1 MAKTYTIIVKKNDYV
16 ERVRSGVDE
25 LNKCV
30 IIGDMNID
38 LQEQIEKGEL
48 TIESFQEHCVD
59 MNIKKLQEII
69 KEPASIAFLKDEH
82 IVRCP
87 LQEVTDEVLPVFYLR
102 VQKKYYSGRC
112 YIDRT
117 DQTFYF
123 EEMSAPEKKFLR
135 IQEELTYWCFGSYIK
150 PIDVPDNLKEFGFT
164 KAVEERYE
172 CDSGD

>member
-1 MAKTYTIIVKKNDYV
+1 MAKTYTIIVKKNDCAAH
-16 ERVRSGVDE
+16 VRSGVDE

-30 IIGDMNID
+30 IVGDMNID
-38 LQEQIEKGEL
+38 LEEQIGKGEL
-48 TIESFQEHCVD
+48 AVEFFQEHCVD

-69 KEPASIAFLKDEH
+69 KEPAWVAFLKDEQIIH
-82 IVRCP
+82 SR
-87 LQEVTDEVLPVFYLR
+87 LQEIKDEVLPVFYLSI
-102 VQKKYYSGRC
+102 QKSYYSGNC
-112 YIDRT
+112 YVDRT

-123 EEMSAPEKKFLR
+123 EEMSELEKKFLHIR
-135 IQEELTYWCFGSYIK
+135 EKLTYWCFGSYIK